1 MDKVT
6 YHTFMDTLQTEIV
19 LIGKHPP
26 PRWLQGTATPA
37 ETILSPVDYDIY
49 KTLRDMQ
56 MQLMRLKNTYWQ
68 KQWAE

>member
-26 PRWLQGTATPA
+26 PRGTATPA

-56 MQLMRLKNTYWQ
+56 MQLLRLKNTYWQ
-68 KQWAE
+68 KHWAE